1 MPDELGFDFGQD
13 DVEVL
18 AFVLRVRQLR
28 RDGQVDR
35 TIVDLTETGSLRTK
49 RLTSLN
55 DAFAEIRG
63 ALKLLG
69 ETKGSP
75 DTSH

>member
-1 MPDELGFDFGQD
+1 MADDLGFDFGND
-13 DVEVL
+13 DAEVI

-28 RDGQVDR
+28 KDGLVDR
-35 TIVDLTETGSLRTK
+35 TIVDLTDTSSMHTQ
-49 RLTSLN
+49 RLTSLE

-69 ETKGSP
+69 ETNGSP
-75 DTSH
+75 ETSH

>member
-1 MPDELGFDFGQD
+1 MPDEPGFDFGQD
-13 DVEVL
+13 DAEIL

-28 RDGQVDR
+28 DDGVVDR
-35 TIVDLTETGSLRTK
+35 TIVDLTDTSSMHTQ
-49 RLTSLN
+49 RLTSLE

-69 ETKGSP
+69 ETDGSP